1 MTTLSEIKQQYLAK
15 ALSKPVKAYGVK
27 MGNGRIT
34 SLSDA
39 QGFWVEPCSV
49 ELIALV
55 DKKYLKGDKVQEEI
69 PIEPLNRPEGFQYGL
84 GLYTF
89 TTPGLKQDNLK
100 VEVLER
106 PLIGKAKVKFKS
118 GQQFAVKSQLI
129 TDELYQS
136 ADGKYYTQADLP
148 ENSDAF
154 CKERYSNEIK
164 AERNARIS
172 DTDDYVKLPDI
183 TVARSAGAKRSA
195 LEEEDRT
202 ELETY
207 RQALRDLTEAQGFPF
222 VEWPE
227 FPAALAY
234 ELQQKV
240 NARQTMR
247 QGGFFHA

>member
-1 MTTLSEIKQQYLAK
+1 MTLAEIKQQYLAK
-15 ALSKPVKAYGVK
+15 ALSRPVKAYGVK

-34 SLSDA
+34 SLSDV

-55 DKKYLKGDKVQEEI
+55 DKKYLKGDMVQEEI

-84 GLYTF
+84 DLFTF
-89 TTPGLKQDNLK
+89 TTPDLKADNLK

-106 PLIGKAKVKFKS
+106 PLIGRAKVKFKS

-129 TDELYQS
+129 IDELYQS
-136 ADGKYYTQADLP
+136 ADGKYYTEADLP

-154 CKERYSNEIK
+154 CTQRYSNEIK
-164 AERNARIS
+164 VERNARIS
-172 DTDDYVKLPDI
+172 DTDDYVRLPDI

-195 LEEEDRT
+195 LDDADRIS
-202 ELETY
+202 LETY
-207 RQALRDLTEAQGFPF
+207 RQALRNLPEVEGFPF
-222 VEWPE
+222 VQWPE
-227 FPAALAY
+227 FPTALAY

-240 NARQTMR
+240 DARQNMR
-247 QGGFFHA
+247 QGGF

>member
-1 MTTLSEIKQQYLAK
+1 MTTLAEIKQQYLTK
-15 ALSKPVKAYGVK
+15 ALSRPVKAYGVK

-39 QGFWVEPCSV
+39 QGFHVEPCSI

-55 DKKYLKGDKVQEEI
+55 DKKYVKGDKVTEEI
-69 PIEPLNRPEGFQYGL
+69 PIESLNRPEGFQYGYD
-84 GLYTF
+84 LYTF
-89 TTPGLKQDNLK
+89 TTPDLKADNLK

-148 ENSDAF
+148 ENTDAF
-154 CKERYSNEIK
+154 CKERYANEIK

-195 LEEEDRT
+195 LEDADRIS
-202 ELETY
+202 LETY
-207 RQALRDLTEAQGFPF
+207 RQALRNLPEAEGFPF
-222 VEWPE
+222 VAWPE
-227 FPAALAY
+227 FPTTLAY

-240 NARQTMR
+240 DARQSMR
-247 QGGFFHA
+247 QGGF

>member
-1 MTTLSEIKQQYLAK
+1 MTLTEIKQKYLAAAK
-15 ALSKPVKAYGVK
+15 AK
-27 MGNGRIT
+27 
-34 SLSDA
+34 
-39 QGFWVEPCSV
+39 
-49 ELIALV
+49 
-55 DKKYLKGDKVQEEI
+55 
-69 PIEPLNRPEGFQYGL
+69 PIEKYCIKDHEGKIVARSNSPVVHVFNNEEDDAYAAEHYTLKETYNGMKFWL
-84 GLYTF
+84 GEESPT
-89 TTPGLKQDNLK
+89 G
-100 VEVLER
+100 
-106 PLIGKAKVKFKS
+106 
-118 GQQFAVKSQLI
+118 
-129 TDELYQS
+129 LYQS
-136 ADGKYYTQADLP
+136 ADGQFYTESELP

-154 CKERYSNEIK
+154 CTQRYANEVR

-240 NARQTMR
+240 DARQTMR
-247 QGGFFHA
+247 QGGF

>member
-1 MTTLSEIKQQYLAK
+1 MTTLAEIKQQYLAK
-15 ALSKPVKAYGVK
+15 ALSRPVKAYGVK
-27 MGNGRIT
+27 MGGGRIT
-34 SLSDA
+34 SLSDV
-39 QGFWVEPCSV
+39 QGFHVEPCSV

-55 DKKYLKGDKVQEEI
+55 DKKYLKGNTIQEEI
-69 PIEPLNRPEGFQYGL
+69 PIEPLNRPESFQYGYD
-84 GLYTF
+84 LYTF
-89 TTPGLKQDNLK
+89 TTPDLKADNLK

-106 PLIGKAKVKFKS
+106 PLIGKAKVKFKA

-148 ENSDAF
+148 ENSDDF

-183 TVARSAGAKRSA
+183 TVQSVARAKRA
-195 LEEEDRT
+195 PLTEEDRV

-207 RQALRDLTEAQGFPF
+207 RQELRDLTDQQGFPF
-222 VEWPE
+222 VAWPE
-227 FPAALAY
+227 FPTALAY

-240 NARQTMR
+240 DARQNMR
-247 QGGFFHA
+247 QGGF

>member
-1 MTTLSEIKQQYLAK
+1 MTTLAEIKQQYLSK

-34 SLSDA
+34 SLSDV
-39 QGFWVEPCSV
+39 QGFHVEPCSM
-49 ELIALV
+49 ELIALI
-55 DKKYLKGDKVQEEI
+55 DKKYLKGNAVQEEI
-69 PIEPLNRPEGFQYGL
+69 PIESLNRPEGFQYGL
-84 GLYTF
+84 DLYTF
-89 TTPGLKQDNLK
+89 TTPDLKADNLK

-106 PLIGKAKVKFKS
+106 PLIGKAKVKFKA

-136 ADGKYYTQADLP
+136 ADGKYYTQVDLP
-148 ENSDAF
+148 ENSDEF

-195 LEEEDRT
+195 LGDADRT
-202 ELETY
+202 ALETY
-207 RQALRDLTEAQGFPF
+207 RQALRDLTDQQGFPF
-222 VEWPE
+222 VQWPE
-227 FPAALAY
+227 FPATLAY

-240 NARQTMR
+240 DARKQMR
-247 QGGFFHA
+247 QGGF

>member
-1 MTTLSEIKQQYLAK
+1 MTTLSEIKAEYLSK
-15 ALSKPVKAYGVK
+15 ALSRPVKAYGVK
-27 MGNGRIT
+27 MFNGRIT
-34 SLSDA
+34 SLSDV
-39 QGFWVEPCSV
+39 QGFHVEPCSI

-55 DKKYLKGDKVQEEI
+55 DKKYVKSDKVTEEI
-69 PIEPLNRPEGFQYGL
+69 PIEPLNRPEGFQYGYD
-84 GLYTF
+84 LYTF
-89 TTPGLKQDNLK
+89 TTPNLKADNLK

-106 PLIGKAKVKFKS
+106 PLIGRAKVKFRS
-118 GQQFAVKSQLI
+118 GQNFAVKSQLI

-222 VEWPE
+222 VAWPE
-227 FPAALAY
+227 FPTALAY

-240 NARQTMR
+240 NARTQMR
-247 QGGFFHA
+247 QGGF

>member
-1 MTTLSEIKQQYLAK
+1 MSMTTLAEIKQQYLSK
-15 ALSKPVKAYGVK
+15 ALSKPVAKYGVK

-39 QGFWVEPCSV
+39 QGFWVEPCSI

-55 DKKYLKGDKVQEEI
+55 DKKYVKGDKVTEEV
-69 PIEPLNRPEGFQYGL
+69 PIEPLNRPEGFQYGYD
-84 GLYTF
+84 LYTF
-89 TTPGLKQDNLK
+89 TTPDLKADNLK

-106 PLIGKAKVKFKS
+106 PLIGKAKVKFKM

-164 AERNARIS
+164 SERNARIS

-183 TVARSAGAKRSA
+183 TVQSVARAKRA
-195 LEEEDRT
+195 PLTNEDRT
-202 ELETY
+202 ELESY
-207 RQALRDLTEAQGFPF
+207 RQALRDMTDLEGFPF
-222 VEWPE
+222 VAWPE
-227 FPAALAY
+227 FPTALAY

-240 NARQTMR
+240 NARSQMR
-247 QGGFFHA
+247 GGFNA

>member
-1 MTTLSEIKQQYLAK
+1 MTTLAEIKQQYLTK
-15 ALSKPVKAYGVK
+15 ALSKPVAKYGVK

-34 SLSDA
+34 SLSDV

-69 PIEPLNRPEGFQYGL
+69 PIEPLNRPEGFQYGYD
-84 GLYTF
+84 LYTF
-89 TTPGLKQDNLK
+89 TTPALKADNLK
-100 VEVLER
+100 VEVLEK
-106 PLIGKAKVKFKS
+106 PLIDKAKVKFKS

-148 ENSDAF
+148 ENSDDF

-183 TVARSAGAKRSA
+183 TVAKTVGAKRSA
-195 LEEEDRT
+195 LTDTDRT

-207 RQALRDLTEAQGFPF
+207 RQALRNLPEAEGFPF
-222 VEWPE
+222 VPWPE
-227 FPAALAY
+227 FPSALAY

-240 NARQTMR
+240 NARSQMR
-247 QGGFFHA
+247 GGF

>member
-1 MTTLSEIKQQYLAK
+1 MSMTTLAEIKQQYLTK
-15 ALSKPVKAYGVK
+15 ALSKPVAKYGVK

-34 SLSDA
+34 SLSDV

-55 DKKYLKGDKVQEEI
+55 DKKCLKGDKVQEEI
-69 PIEPLNRPEGFQYGL
+69 LIEPLNRPEGFQYGL
-84 GLYTF
+84 DLYTF
-89 TTPGLKQDNLK
+89 TTPNLKADNLK

-172 DTDDYVKLPDI
+172 DTDNYVKLPDI

-222 VEWPE
+222 VAWPE
-227 FPAALAY
+227 FPTALAY

-240 NARQTMR
+240 NARKQMR
-247 QGGFFHA
+247 QGGF

>member
-1 MTTLSEIKQQYLAK
+1 MTTLAEIKQQYLSK

-34 SLSDA
+34 SLSDV
-39 QGFWVEPCSV
+39 QGFHVEPCSI

-55 DKKYLKGDKVQEEI
+55 DKKYVKGDKVTEEI
-69 PIEPLNRPEGFQYGL
+69 PIEPLNRPEGFQYGYD
-84 GLYTF
+84 LYTF
-89 TTPGLKQDNLK
+89 TTPDLKADNLK
-100 VEVLER
+100 VEVLEK
-106 PLIGKAKVKFKS
+106 PLIGKAKVKFHQ

-136 ADGKYYTQADLP
+136 ADGKYYTQAELP
-148 ENSDAF
+148 ENSDEF
-154 CKERYSNEIK
+154 CKERYANEIK

-195 LEEEDRT
+195 LTDNDRN

-207 RQALRDLTEAQGFPF
+207 RQALRNLPEAEGFPF
-222 VEWPE
+222 VQWPE
-227 FPAALAY
+227 FPTALAY

-240 NARQTMR
+240 DARQSMR
-247 QGGFFHA
+247 GGF

>member
-1 MTTLSEIKQQYLAK
+1 MTLTEIKQKYLAAAK
-15 ALSKPVKAYGVK
+15 AK
-27 MGNGRIT
+27 
-34 SLSDA
+34 
-39 QGFWVEPCSV
+39 
-49 ELIALV
+49 
-55 DKKYLKGDKVQEEI
+55 
-69 PIEPLNRPEGFQYGL
+69 PIEKYCIRNHAGKIVARSNSPVVHVFNNEEDDAYAAEHYTLKETYNGMKFWYGEESPT
-84 GLYTF
+84 G
-89 TTPGLKQDNLK
+89 
-100 VEVLER
+100 
-106 PLIGKAKVKFKS
+106 
-118 GQQFAVKSQLI
+118 
-129 TDELYQS
+129 LYQS
-136 ADGKYYTQADLP
+136 ADSQFYTDSELP
-148 ENSDAF
+148 ENTDAF
-154 CKERYSNEIK
+154 CTQRYANEVR

-240 NARQTMR
+240 NARQSMR
-247 QGGFFHA
+247 GGFNA

>member
-1 MTTLSEIKQQYLAK
+1 MTTLSEIKQKYLAE
-15 ALSKPVKAYGVK
+15 AMA
-27 MGNGRIT
+27 R
-34 SLSDA
+34 
-39 QGFWVEPCSV
+39 
-49 ELIALV
+49 
-55 DKKYLKGDKVQEEI
+55 
-69 PIEPLNRPEGFQYGL
+69 PIEKYCIRDHEGKIVARSNSPVVHVFNNEEDDAYAAEHYTLKETYNGMKFWL
-84 GLYTF
+84 GEESPT
-89 TTPGLKQDNLK
+89 G
-100 VEVLER
+100 
-106 PLIGKAKVKFKS
+106 
-118 GQQFAVKSQLI
+118 
-129 TDELYQS
+129 LYQS
-136 ADGKYYTQADLP
+136 ADGQFYTESELP

-154 CKERYSNEIK
+154 CTQRYSNEIK

-207 RQALRDLTEAQGFPF
+207 RQALRDLPEEQGFPF

-240 NARQTMR
+240 TARQSMR
-247 QGGFFHA
+247 QGGF

>member
-1 MTTLSEIKQQYLAK
+1 MTTLSEIKAEYLTQ
-15 ALSKPVKAYGVK
+15 ALSKPVGAYGVE

-39 QGFWVEPCSV
+39 QGFWVEPCPI

-55 DKKYLKGDKVQEEI
+55 DKKYVKGDKVTEEI
-69 PIEPLNRPEGFQYGL
+69 PIEPLNRPEGFQYGYD
-84 GLYTF
+84 LYTF

-106 PLIGKAKVKFKS
+106 PLIGKAKVKFKE

-136 ADGKYYTQADLP
+136 ADGKYYTQAELP
-148 ENSDAF
+148 ENSDEF
-154 CKERYSNEIK
+154 CKERYANEIK

-195 LEEEDRT
+195 LEDDDRT
-202 ELETY
+202 ALETY
-207 RQALRDLTEAQGFPF
+207 RQALRNLPEVQGFPF
-222 VEWPE
+222 VAWPE
-227 FPAALAY
+227 FPTALAY

-240 NARQTMR
+240 NARSQMR
-247 QGGFFHA
+247 GGFNA

>member
-1 MTTLSEIKQQYLAK
+1 MSMTTLAEIKQQYLTK
-15 ALSKPVKAYGVK
+15 ALSRPVKAYGVK

-34 SLSDA
+34 SLSDM
-39 QGFWVEPCSV
+39 QGFWVEPCSI

-55 DKKYLKGDKVQEEI
+55 DKKYLKGNTIQEEI
-69 PIEPLNRPEGFQYGL
+69 PIEPLNRPEGFLYGYNL
-84 GLYTF
+84 FTF
-89 TTPGLKQDNLK
+89 TTPDLKQDNLK

-136 ADGKYYTQADLP
+136 ADGKYYTQAELP
-148 ENSDAF
+148 ENSDEF
-154 CKERYSNEIK
+154 CTQRYSNEIK

-195 LEEEDRT
+195 LEDEDRT
-202 ELETY
+202 ALETY
-207 RQALRDLTEAQGFPF
+207 RQALRNLPEVEGFPF
-222 VEWPE
+222 VAWPE
-227 FPAALAY
+227 FPTALAY

-240 NARQTMR
+240 NARSQMR
-247 QGGFFHA
+247 GGFNA

>member
-1 MTTLSEIKQQYLAK
+1 MTTLAEIKQQYLSK
-15 ALSKPVKAYGVK
+15 ALSKPVAKYGVK

-39 QGFWVEPCSV
+39 QGFWVEPCSI

-55 DKKYLKGDKVQEEI
+55 DKKYVKGDKVTEEV
-69 PIEPLNRPEGFQYGL
+69 PIEPLNRPEGFQYGYD
-84 GLYTF
+84 LYTF
-89 TTPGLKQDNLK
+89 TTPDLKADNLK

-106 PLIGKAKVKFKS
+106 PLIGKAKVKFKM

-164 AERNARIS
+164 SERNARIS

-222 VEWPE
+222 VAWPE

-234 ELQQKV
+234 ELQRKV
-240 NARQTMR
+240 TARQSMR
-247 QGGFFHA
+247 GGF

>member
-1 MTTLSEIKQQYLAK
+1 MTTLAEIKQQYLTK
-15 ALSKPVKAYGVK
+15 ALSRPVTQYGVK

-39 QGFWVEPCSV
+39 QGFYVEPCSI

-55 DKKYLKGDKVQEEI
+55 DKKYLKGNTIQEEI
-69 PIEPLNRPEGFQYGL
+69 PIEPLNRPEGFLYGYNL
-84 GLYTF
+84 FTF
-89 TTPGLKQDNLK
+89 TTPDLKADNLK
-100 VEVLER
+100 VEVLEK
-106 PLIGKAKVKFKS
+106 PLIGKAKVKFKA

-136 ADGKYYTQADLP
+136 ADGKYYIQADLP

-183 TVARSAGAKRSA
+183 TVARTARAKRSA
-195 LEEEDRT
+195 LEDADRIS
-202 ELETY
+202 LETY
-207 RQALRDLTEAQGFPF
+207 RQALRNLPEVEGFPF
-222 VEWPE
+222 VAWPV
-227 FPAALAY
+227 FPTALAY

-240 NARQTMR
+240 DARQNMR
-247 QGGFFHA
+247 GGFNA

>member
-1 MTTLSEIKQQYLAK
+1 MTLTEIKQKYLAAAK
-15 ALSKPVKAYGVK
+15 AK
-27 MGNGRIT
+27 
-34 SLSDA
+34 
-39 QGFWVEPCSV
+39 
-49 ELIALV
+49 
-55 DKKYLKGDKVQEEI
+55 
-69 PIEPLNRPEGFQYGL
+69 PIEKYCIRNHAGKIVARSNSPVVHVFNNEEDDAYAAEHYTLKETYNGMKFWYGEESPT
-84 GLYTF
+84 G
-89 TTPGLKQDNLK
+89 
-100 VEVLER
+100 
-106 PLIGKAKVKFKS
+106 
-118 GQQFAVKSQLI
+118 
-129 TDELYQS
+129 LYQS
-136 ADGKYYTQADLP
+136 ADSQFYTESELP
-148 ENSDAF
+148 ENTDAF
-154 CKERYSNEIK
+154 CTQRYANEVR

-240 NARQTMR
+240 NARQSMR
-247 QGGFFHA
+247 GGFNA